1 MDKIKIGI
9 PRSMYYYYYGDF
21 WEKLFT
27 KFNFEIILS
36 PKTNKEIMN
45 LGMKY
50 SYDEMCLSL
59 KNYIGHIAYLKD
71 KCDYILIPRIDNF
84 GSNNQTCTNFLAT
97 YDLINNLFN
106 VNILNYNIDEEH
118 GQSEKI
124 AIIELLEKFG
134 FKRNK
139 IIKIYNEV
147 KKEVEY
153 QRKIKIMKNLEKLES
168 KKIKI
173 LLVGHP
179 YNIYDEYIGKSVI
192 KILNELNIEIIYSD
206 LFDKEE
212 ANINSKK
219 LSNTLYFKYSKE
231 IIGSIPRLINKI
243 DGIIFITAFPCS
255 LDSLVNELVI
265 RKIKIPTLNLII
277 DDLDSLT
284 GFETRLESFIDV
296 IERRKNIETKN

>member
-9 PRSMYYYYYGDF
+9 PRSMYYYYYGEF
-21 WEKLFT
+21 WEKFFP
-27 KFNFEIILS
+27 KFNFEIVLS

-71 KCDYILIPRIDNF
+71 KCDYILIPRIDNY
-84 GSNNQTCTNFLAT
+84 GQNNQTCTNFLAT
-97 YDLINNLFN
+97 YDLIKNIFN
-106 VNILNYNIDEEH
+106 INILNYNIDEEH

-124 AIIELLEKFG
+124 ALIELLEKFK
-134 FKRNK
+134 FPKTK
-139 IIKIYNEV
+139 INKIYNEV

-173 LLVGHP
+173 LIVGHP
-179 YNIYDEYIGKSVI
+179 YNLYDEYIGKSII
-192 KILNELNIEIIYSD
+192 KILEKLNIEIIYSD
-206 LFDKEE
+206 LFNQEE

-219 LSNTLYFKYSKE
+219 ISHTLYFKYSKE
-231 IIGSIPRLINKI
+231 IIGSIPRLINKV
-243 DGIIFITAFPCS
+243 DGIIFITTFPCG

-265 RKIKIPTLNLII
+265 RKVKIPTLNLII

-284 GFETRLESFIDV
+284 GIETRLESFIDV
-296 IERRKNIETKN
+296 IERRIKIETKN